1 MNKFIKSRLVKSMMP
16 YLIFAAILMIFFRL
30 TVEFRF
36 FGNVIGTFFSIIAP
50 FLTGA
55 IIAYIF
61 NLPCTAIQ
69 KLILKLDR
77 FKIKNRVM
85 GAVTR
90 FIVRKSRAFAL
101 VLLIL
106 ISVLIVV
113 IILNIL
119 IPAISESIELFA
131 SDILPNIE
139 ATIRGWIANI
149 YQLELSESITDL
161 INEEAIVYAF
171 TGWAQGLN
179 FGAILGVIISYFGSA
194 AAAIFHG
201 FLATVSALYLLMEKD
216 KFKAFV
222 IRFVAAISSDA
233 VNESILKFA
242 RKLDFNFRQYVFA
255 QTIDGLI
262 LGSIMTIVLFAFGS
276 PFFLVLGLIL
286 GIVNYIPYFGSIFG
300 TALAVLVVAFTQGIW
315 PTAVVAAII
324 MFAIQQFDGNFI
336 QPKLMGKTFSLSPL
350 LIIISVTIGM
360 HYGAI
365 LGIGRIFGML
375 IAIPIVAILK
385 DVVDAYIEHREN
397 LKINPQP
404 PATEAEEDFM
414 DKDIW

>member
-1 MNKFIKSRLVKSMMP
+1 MNKFFKSRLVKSMIP

-36 FGNVIGTFFSIIAP
+36 FGNVIGTFFTIVAP

-69 KLILKLDR
+69 KLILKLD
-77 FKIKNRVM
+77 KLNVKNRIL
-85 GAVTR
+85 GAVMR
-90 FIVRKSRAFAL
+90 FVVRKSRAFAL
-101 VLLIL
+101 ILLIL
-106 ISVLIVV
+106 ITLLIVAL
-113 IILNIL
+113 ILNIL
-119 IPAISESIELFA
+119 IPAISESIELFTE
-131 SDILPNIE
+131 DILPGIE
-139 ATIRGWIANI
+139 TTIRGWIANI
-149 YQLELSESITDL
+149 YQLGLPENITEH
-161 INEEAIVYAF
+161 INEEAIIDAI
-171 TGWAQGLN
+171 TGWATELN

-194 AAAIFHG
+194 AATIFHG

-216 KFKAFV
+216 NFKAFV
-222 IRFVAAISSDA
+222 MKFIA
-233 VNESILKFA
+233 VVCSVSVNDTILKFA

-262 LGSIMTIVLFAFGS
+262 LGGIMTIVLFAFGS

-300 TALAVLVVAFTQGIW
+300 TAFAVLVLALTQGIW

-350 LIIISVTIGM
+350 LIIISVTFGM

-365 LGIGRIFGML
+365 LGVGRIFGML

-385 DVVDAYIEHREN
+385 DVVDAFIEHREN
-397 LKINPQP
+397 LKENPP
-404 PATEAEEDFM
+404 PPVPTEEQDFM